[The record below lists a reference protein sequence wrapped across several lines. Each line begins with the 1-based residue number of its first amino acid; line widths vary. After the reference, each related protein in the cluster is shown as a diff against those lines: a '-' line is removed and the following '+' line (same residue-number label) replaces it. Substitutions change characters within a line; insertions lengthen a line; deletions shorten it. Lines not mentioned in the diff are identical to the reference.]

1 MKIWSEFSKIE
12 RRLIALALLLMAAL
26 LILLRFDHFFAKDAS
41 WFSSEE
47 HEIGVVAE
55 GQNDIRYKRRSGF
68 SWVNSVP
75 RQGLASGDSLFVGA
89 GSAAQV
95 QLAKGGSFH
104 LGENSLITFA
114 RLKDEDVAD
123 LQRGNL
129 RVKVH
134 GEMRI
139 AVRGRWT
146 RVKGE
151 HADIQIR
158 SLKSQ
163 APEIQVLSGDAEIT
177 VEQAEKPVRLAE
189 NQSWRIPEIPQE
201 TASESPSRLP
211 AQENSTTASA
221 PETQSSAPSETPS
234 LPMIQP
240 PDLLPDLKSAKMKH
254 SPQRVEV
261 AQVNSE
267 TVVPVAP
274 SVPVT
279 EELAPQRL
287 LARFWVWAGAGISY
301 LSNRQTTG
309 VNLQG
314 RFSGLR
320 GPSQSLAV
328 GGWVSEDWGVDFG
341 FKTTPGEVL
350 SSGALRVSN
359 GDFQW
364 RTLSLETLYRSSES
378 WQWRL
383 GLQEHGT
390 PFIVSSDSQGAS
402 IVENQILMVSA
413 GLQYNRMITSE
424 LRFEWLMRLQ
434 YPVSS
439 RTNQL
444 AEYQIQPGLHFDGS
458 VGTVYEMGK
467 NWRLGFFWYGQ
478 QQSFQFKSRWT
489 EGAQSVEGQQDLF
502 HSNFDLRIGYEF

>member
-26 LILLRFDHFFAKDAS
+26 LILLRFDHFFAKDTS
-41 WFSSEE
+41 WFSSDE

-55 GQNDIRYKRRSGF
+55 GRNDIRYKRRSGF

-151 HADIQIR
+151 HADLQIL

-177 VEQAEKPVRLAE
+177 LEQDEKPVRLAE
-189 NQSWRIPEIPQE
+189 NQSWRLPEALQE
-201 TASESPSRLP
+201 ISSESPSRLP
-211 AQENSTTASA
+211 AQEDSATASA
-221 PETQSSAPSETPS
+221 PQPESLGASETPS
-234 LPMIQP
+234 LPMIKP
-240 PDLLPDLKSAKMKH
+240 PVLFSDIKSSKMKL
-254 SPQRVEV
+254 SAEKVEV
-261 AQVNSE
+261 AEVQSE
-267 TVVPVAP
+267 TLPSVAP

-320 GPSQSLAV
+320 GPSQSVAV

-350 SSGALRVSN
+350 SSGAFTVSN

-364 RTLSLETLYRSSES
+364 RTLSLESLYRSSES
-378 WQWRL
+378 WQWRF

-390 PFIVSSDSQGAS
+390 PFIVSSDLQGVT

-413 GLQYNRMITSE
+413 GLQYNRMMTSD
-424 LRFEWLMRLQ
+424 LRFEGLMRLQ
-434 YPVSS
+434 YPAAS
-439 RTNQL
+439 RANQL

-458 VGTVYEMGK
+458 VGAVYEMGT
-467 NWRLGFFWYGQ
+467 NWRLGLFWYGQ
-478 QQSFQFKSRWT
+478 QQSFKFKSRWT
-489 EGAQSVEGQQDLF
+489 EGSQSVEGHQDLF
-502 HSNFDLRIGYEF
+502 HSNFDLRLGYEF